1 MGKMMNF
8 GRRTTPLT
16 TDPQGRRITD
26 PSVYGIKVGT
36 GADQRIVGSWS
47 EVRDAYWNTPVNQ
60 RQDYTNQ
67 KGPVADYMLKK
78 TDKLDDVKYEE
89 PTYQKGNKGNFSY
102 TLKKDSPSYK
112 YAQGEY
118 AQPYNRERTK
128 LYLDSGLSQR
138 EWLQQPEGVR
148 YNENP
153 LDLNP
158 LGEGMQY
165 DFPAD
170 ARALDYSTAP
180 GQTPKIR
187 YVKPKAVA
195 KPKEVAKPV
204 ITSKVETPAAETEV
218 TAPVKK
224 EVISKKDLEMQK
236 LPLLKV
242 GKIATQQGGIK
253 RIVDPNEPVYKG
265 DGMLQ
270 DTSQKAQK
278 VQQETGYNAEK
289 RISAAQ
295 KSAETGQRMEFTGGA
310 VNKKDLGY
318 QSRYNK
324 QYDKFQAEK
333 DKNPMNNKTLE
344 LFYNRF
350 R

>member
-89 PTYQKGNKGNFSY
+89 PTYQKGNMGNFSY

-112 YAQGEY
+112 YIQGEY
-118 AQPYNRERTK
+118 GQPYNRERTK
-128 LYLDSGLSQR
+128 LQADSEMSQQDWRKQPDALRYR
-138 EWLQQPEGVR
+138 E
-148 YNENP
+148 NI

-165 DFPAD
+165 DFPTD
-170 ARALDYSTAP
+170 NTVPDYSTSP
-180 GQTPKIR
+180 GQTYNIR
-187 YVKPKAVA
+187 SVKPKAVA

-204 ITSKVETPAAETEV
+204 ITSKVEIPAAETEV
-218 TAPVKK
+218 TAPIKK
-224 EVISKKDLEMQK
+224 EVISKKDLESK
-236 LPLLKV
+236 NLPILKV
-242 GKIATQQGGIK
+242 GKIDTQQGSIK
-253 RIVDPNEPVYKG
+253 RIVDKNEPVYKG
-265 DGMLQ
+265 AGMLQ
-270 DTSQKAQK
+270 DMSPKAQA
-278 VQQETGYNAEK
+278 VQQATGYNADK
-289 RISAAQ
+289 RSEAIR
-295 KSAETGQRMEFTGGA
+295 KSYETGERMNFTGGA
-310 VNKKDLGY
+310 VNKKDLRY